1 MKISKRRKITSSK
14 ETADR
19 KTDRRISP
27 TNVRYRGY
35 MIRLDRGGDGYN
47 VYDKHGELEDA
58 GYTSLESAKKL
69 VDELVSEA
77 GDKIESSVDIDEETE
92 DPGIAEAFIR
102 TNVNDC
108 SNVTASLNYVTP
120 EMKQLKRAVSKISV
134 DNDDQFH
141 ELVDSLLI
149 NEPINLVPETRA
161 LKRAIDSLVVDS
173 EEERRTLVYE
183 VAKDLGVINSSS
195 NVDVYSASYNESGI
209 YEETEDPKWIC
220 LDIKH
225 VRDSDGM
232 LTDYALYTTKDED
245 KYICMF
251 GDADVYAPDEMY
263 ADAEFD
269 TEDEALEWFENY
281 VGPGDEEDEEDEH
294 YDILESTE
302 AIKEGIDGTL
312 NKLGGPETFRSELM
326 ATIEAYPGIEDDI
339 EELADMMYGSY
350 KGVISIEELESA
362 IEYMIDDALESTEA
376 VNSSYSPELL
386 DDLVNFYS
394 SFDTMSYEEIWDE
407 IVAEYNNEAL
417 ANDVLESLDHE
428 EDVDLVDEEGAY
440 DVYSS
445 SDIKASMGRYDEY
458 YGQTAAATY
467 GDLIADRLKGK
478 SVSKRRDTANEPG
491 GLIYEANKLGIDM
504 WDLLEALE
512 GMCNEGRAREID
524 DSTYKIL
531 GASDLAD
538 EDDLEHPDQEYDSAA
553 TSINSTK
560 LPAIYRMIKLQPG
573 TVGVDFG
580 GGRFDNAVE
589 YLRDQDVTLC
599 VYDPYNRSAEHN
611 REVLRTLR
619 ANGGADFA
627 INSNVLNVIKEPEAR
642 KGVLENIKKIT
653 KSGAPIYITVYEGRG
668 DAKEGVTKSGYQLNR
683 KTADYLEEIQEVF
696 PDAKRK
702 GKLIV
707 ATNKGSANSS
717 VDIKASSEIIW
728 DDLDWNQQIQVMKRY
743 IRNYKGTRIFED
755 FADYINKPVEDII
768 DSFTDAESHED
779 IKIPERMQLDSEYR
793 NDDIYS
799 SDSVNVSTDEY
810 TERWAQRNIKDDIE
824 AAISNLSFYCPR
836 CHNKTLYSVENEIRS
851 PMDVDY
857 REIFVC
863 DECASEFE
871 AYPQYDGSIKF
882 KEYHGAHDVD
892 DEYIDSSTDI
902 TAAYKLWMGKY
913 KSAKDNKMH
922 KVYFEF
928 DTSDFEEA
936 EQEFEDIIPEP
947 YSYARLLGTAP
958 HEALLQKD
966 GFEKIQSSSSVSSRY
981 WYFTRHGVQPGS
993 VPKYVNIL
1001 DIVDKPEGSYFLAD
1015 GVILTKDLRDYDIK
1029 ERKPEDSV
1037 TSSTLIKSKG
1047 NTNEYSD
1054 ILEEI
1059 REQCNTKLIHIMAQ
1073 YGFDESESKQ
1083 YSRVDASIED
1093 NQYGR
1098 IEIGCELDYDGLM
1111 KVCQELDPIVQA
1123 YDPDSYFEPVDSG
1136 IAEAWVNLEK
1146 ASIDSSSNIQAGAYD
1161 FPEPSLDPPEYPE
1174 PEEVDDYTQKI
1185 DLNLDAVIEIDQLG
1199 NWDYQD
1205 ENYPWARCKD
1215 TKDGSWYSDEYNVFI
1230 ADPVSIVERV
1240 DELLISKLPEKEGT
1254 YRIKGNVHLEYV
1266 VSNLSK
1272 YVHSYGPDDYE
1283 EDIDTDNA
1291 YVDFDFYNSNI
1302 SDFRLTKI

>member
-1 MKISKRRKITSSK
+1 MKISKRSKITSSK

-27 TNVRYRGY
+27 TNVRYKGY

-47 VYDKHGELEDA
+47 VYDKYGELEDA
-58 GYTSLESAKKL
+58 GYTSIEKAKEFVNELE
-69 VDELVSEA
+69 
-77 GDKIESSVDIDEETE
+77 
-92 DPGIAEAFIR
+92 
-102 TNVNDC
+102 
-108 SNVTASLNYVTP
+108 
-120 EMKQLKRAVSKISV
+120 
-134 DNDDQFH
+134 
-141 ELVDSLLI
+141 
-149 NEPINLVPETRA
+149 
-161 LKRAIDSLVVDS
+161 
-173 EEERRTLVYE
+173 
-183 VAKDLGVINSSS
+183 
-195 NVDVYSASYNESGI
+195 NES
-209 YEETEDPKWIC
+209 K
-220 LDIKH
+220 
-225 VRDSDGM
+225 
-232 LTDYALYTTKDED
+232 
-245 KYICMF
+245 
-251 GDADVYAPDEMY
+251 
-263 ADAEFD
+263 
-269 TEDEALEWFENY
+269 
-281 VGPGDEEDEEDEH
+281 
-294 YDILESTE
+294 
-302 AIKEGIDGTL
+302 
-312 NKLGGPETFRSELM
+312 
-326 ATIEAYPGIEDDI
+326 
-339 EELADMMYGSY
+339 GSY
-350 KGVISIEELESA
+350 VRSSIG
-362 IEYMIDDALESTEA
+362 
-376 VNSSYSPELL
+376 
-386 DDLVNFYS
+386 
-394 SFDTMSYEEIWDE
+394 
-407 IVAEYNNEAL
+407 
-417 ANDVLESLDHE
+417 DH
-428 EDVDLVDEEGAY
+428 
-440 DVYSS
+440 
-445 SDIKASMGRYDEY
+445 
-458 YGQTAAATY
+458 
-467 GDLIADRLKGK
+467 
-478 SVSKRRDTANEPG
+478 
-491 GLIYEANKLGIDM
+491 
-504 WDLLEALE
+504 
-512 GMCNEGRAREID
+512 
-524 DSTYKIL
+524 
-531 GASDLAD
+531 
-538 EDDLEHPDQEYDSAA
+538 EDDLDHPDQEYDSAA

-580 GGRFDNAVE
+580 GGKFDNAVE
-589 YLRDQDVTLC
+589 YLRDQNVTLC

-611 REVLRTLR
+611 RGVLRTLR

-707 ATNKGSANSS
+707 ATNSGSVNSSTGVTASSKLWMGKYKSVDGKMHKVYFEFDSLDFEEAEQEFEDIIEEPYTYCRLLGTAPSEKLLQEDGFEKIESSSSISSIHDESVNSS

-728 DDLDWNQQIQVMKRY
+728 DDLDWSQQIQVMKRY

-768 DSFTDAESHED
+768 DSFCDAEYRGD
-779 IKIPERMQLDSEYR
+779 IKIPERKQLDSEYR

-799 SDSVNVSTDEY
+799 SS
-810 TERWAQRNIKDDIE
+810 
-824 AAISNLSFYCPR
+824 
-836 CHNKTLYSVENEIRS
+836 SVETRS
-851 PMDVDY
+851 Y
-857 REIFVC
+857 GG
-863 DECASEFE
+863 
-871 AYPQYDGSIKF
+871 AY
-882 KEYHGAHDVD
+882 DVD

-958 HEALLQKD
+958 HESLLQKD
-966 GFEKIQSSSSVSSRY
+966 GFEKIQSSSSV
-981 WYFTRHGVQPGS
+981 
-993 VPKYVNIL
+993 
-1001 DIVDKPEGSYFLAD
+1001 DA
-1015 GVILTKDLRDYDIK
+1015 
-1029 ERKPEDSV
+1029 
-1037 TSSTLIKSKG
+1037 
-1047 NTNEYSD
+1047 NTDEYSD

-1059 REQCNTKLIHIMAQ
+1059 REQCSTKLIHIMAQ
-1073 YGFDESESKQ
+1073 YGFDEKEAKQ

-1098 IEIGCELDYDGLM
+1098 IEIGCELDYDSLM
-1111 KVCQELDPIVQA
+1111 RVCQELDLVVQE
-1123 YDPDSYFEPVDSG
+1123 YDPDSYFEPVDPG
-1136 IAEAWVNLEK
+1136 IAEAWINLEK

-1161 FPEPSLDPPEYPE
+1161 FPEPSIDPPEYPE
-1174 PEEVDDYTQKI
+1174 PEEVDDYIQKI

-1199 NWDYQD
+1199 DWEYQD

-1215 TKDGSWYSDEYNVFI
+1215 TKDGSWYSDEYDVFI

>member
-1 MKISKRRKITSSK
+1 MKISKRSKITSSK

-27 TNVRYRGY
+27 TNVRYKGY

-58 GYTSLESAKKL
+58 GYDSIEKAKEF
-69 VDELVSEA
+69 VDELANEA
-77 GDKIESSVDIDEETE
+77 KGSYVRSS
-92 DPGIAEAFIR
+92 
-102 TNVNDC
+102 
-108 SNVTASLNYVTP
+108 
-120 EMKQLKRAVSKISV
+120 
-134 DNDDQFH
+134 
-141 ELVDSLLI
+141 
-149 NEPINLVPETRA
+149 
-161 LKRAIDSLVVDS
+161 
-173 EEERRTLVYE
+173 
-183 VAKDLGVINSSS
+183 
-195 NVDVYSASYNESGI
+195 
-209 YEETEDPKWIC
+209 
-220 LDIKH
+220 
-225 VRDSDGM
+225 
-232 LTDYALYTTKDED
+232 
-245 KYICMF
+245 
-251 GDADVYAPDEMY
+251 
-263 ADAEFD
+263 
-269 TEDEALEWFENY
+269 
-281 VGPGDEEDEEDEH
+281 
-294 YDILESTE
+294 
-302 AIKEGIDGTL
+302 
-312 NKLGGPETFRSELM
+312 
-326 ATIEAYPGIEDDI
+326 IED
-339 EELADMMYGSY
+339 
-350 KGVISIEELESA
+350 
-362 IEYMIDDALESTEA
+362 
-376 VNSSYSPELL
+376 
-386 DDLVNFYS
+386 
-394 SFDTMSYEEIWDE
+394 
-407 IVAEYNNEAL
+407 
-417 ANDVLESLDHE
+417 H
-428 EDVDLVDEEGAY
+428 
-440 DVYSS
+440 
-445 SDIKASMGRYDEY
+445 
-458 YGQTAAATY
+458 
-467 GDLIADRLKGK
+467 
-478 SVSKRRDTANEPG
+478 
-491 GLIYEANKLGIDM
+491 
-504 WDLLEALE
+504 
-512 GMCNEGRAREID
+512 
-524 DSTYKIL
+524 
-531 GASDLAD
+531 
-538 EDDLEHPDQEYDSAA
+538 EDDLDHPDQEYDSAA

-560 LPAIYRMIKLQPG
+560 LPAIYRMIKLEPG

-580 GGRFDNAVE
+580 GGKFDNAVE

-611 REVLRTLR
+611 RGVLRTLR

-668 DAKEGVTKSGYQLNR
+668 DAKERVTKSGYQLNR

-707 ATNKGSANSS
+707 ATNKGSVNSS
-717 VDIKASSEIIW
+717 SSIKSSSEIIW

-768 DSFTDAESHED
+768 DSFSDAEYRGD

-799 SDSVNVSTDEY
+799 SS
-810 TERWAQRNIKDDIE
+810 
-824 AAISNLSFYCPR
+824 
-836 CHNKTLYSVENEIRS
+836 SVETRS
-851 PMDVDY
+851 Y
-857 REIFVC
+857 GG
-863 DECASEFE
+863 
-871 AYPQYDGSIKF
+871 AY
-882 KEYHGAHDVD
+882 DVD

-958 HEALLQKD
+958 HESLLQKD
-966 GFEKIQSSSSVSSRY
+966 GFEKIQSSSSV
-981 WYFTRHGVQPGS
+981 
-993 VPKYVNIL
+993 
-1001 DIVDKPEGSYFLAD
+1001 DA
-1015 GVILTKDLRDYDIK
+1015 
-1029 ERKPEDSV
+1029 
-1037 TSSTLIKSKG
+1037 
-1047 NTNEYSD
+1047 NTDEYSD

-1059 REQCNTKLIHIMAQ
+1059 REQCSTKLIHIMSQ
-1073 YGFDESESKQ
+1073 YGFDETEAKE
-1083 YSRVDASIED
+1083 YSRVDASID
-1093 NQYGR
+1093 DDKYGR

-1111 KVCQELDPIVQA
+1111 RVCEELDSVVQA
-1123 YDPDSYFEPVDSG
+1123 YDPDSYFEPVDPG
-1136 IAEAWVNLEK
+1136 IAEAWINLEK
-1146 ASIDSSSNIQAGAYD
+1146 ASIDSSSNIQAGAHD

-1174 PEEVDDYTQKI
+1174 PEEVDDYIQKI

-1199 NWDYQD
+1199 DWEYQD

-1215 TKDGSWYSDEYNVFI
+1215 TKDGSWYSDEYDVFI

-1272 YVHSYGPDDYE
+1272 YVHSYGPNDYD

>member
-1 MKISKRRKITSSK
+1 MKISKRSKITSSK

-27 TNVRYRGY
+27 TNVRYKGY

-58 GYTSLESAKKL
+58 GYDSIEKAKEF
-69 VDELVSEA
+69 VDELANEA
-77 GDKIESSVDIDEETE
+77 KGSYVRSS
-92 DPGIAEAFIR
+92 
-102 TNVNDC
+102 
-108 SNVTASLNYVTP
+108 
-120 EMKQLKRAVSKISV
+120 
-134 DNDDQFH
+134 
-141 ELVDSLLI
+141 
-149 NEPINLVPETRA
+149 
-161 LKRAIDSLVVDS
+161 
-173 EEERRTLVYE
+173 
-183 VAKDLGVINSSS
+183 
-195 NVDVYSASYNESGI
+195 
-209 YEETEDPKWIC
+209 
-220 LDIKH
+220 
-225 VRDSDGM
+225 
-232 LTDYALYTTKDED
+232 
-245 KYICMF
+245 
-251 GDADVYAPDEMY
+251 
-263 ADAEFD
+263 
-269 TEDEALEWFENY
+269 
-281 VGPGDEEDEEDEH
+281 
-294 YDILESTE
+294 
-302 AIKEGIDGTL
+302 
-312 NKLGGPETFRSELM
+312 
-326 ATIEAYPGIEDDI
+326 IED
-339 EELADMMYGSY
+339 
-350 KGVISIEELESA
+350 
-362 IEYMIDDALESTEA
+362 
-376 VNSSYSPELL
+376 
-386 DDLVNFYS
+386 
-394 SFDTMSYEEIWDE
+394 
-407 IVAEYNNEAL
+407 
-417 ANDVLESLDHE
+417 H
-428 EDVDLVDEEGAY
+428 
-440 DVYSS
+440 
-445 SDIKASMGRYDEY
+445 
-458 YGQTAAATY
+458 
-467 GDLIADRLKGK
+467 
-478 SVSKRRDTANEPG
+478 
-491 GLIYEANKLGIDM
+491 
-504 WDLLEALE
+504 
-512 GMCNEGRAREID
+512 
-524 DSTYKIL
+524 
-531 GASDLAD
+531 
-538 EDDLEHPDQEYDSAA
+538 EDDLDHPDQEYDSAA

-560 LPAIYRMIKLQPG
+560 LPAIYRMIKLEPG

-580 GGRFDNAVE
+580 GGKFDNAVE

-611 REVLRTLR
+611 RGVLRTLR

-668 DAKEGVTKSGYQLNR
+668 DAKERVTKSGYQLNR

-707 ATNKGSANSS
+707 ATNKGSVNSS
-717 VDIKASSEIIW
+717 SSIKSSSEIIW

-768 DSFTDAESHED
+768 DSFSDAEYRGD

-799 SDSVNVSTDEY
+799 SS
-810 TERWAQRNIKDDIE
+810 
-824 AAISNLSFYCPR
+824 
-836 CHNKTLYSVENEIRS
+836 SVETRS
-851 PMDVDY
+851 Y
-857 REIFVC
+857 GG
-863 DECASEFE
+863 
-871 AYPQYDGSIKF
+871 AY
-882 KEYHGAHDVD
+882 DVD

-958 HEALLQKD
+958 HESLLQKD
-966 GFEKIQSSSSVSSRY
+966 GFEKIQSSSSV
-981 WYFTRHGVQPGS
+981 
-993 VPKYVNIL
+993 
-1001 DIVDKPEGSYFLAD
+1001 DA
-1015 GVILTKDLRDYDIK
+1015 
-1029 ERKPEDSV
+1029 
-1037 TSSTLIKSKG
+1037 
-1047 NTNEYSD
+1047 NTDEYSD

-1059 REQCNTKLIHIMAQ
+1059 REQCSTKLIHIMSQ
-1073 YGFDESESKQ
+1073 YGFDETEAKE
-1083 YSRVDASIED
+1083 YSRVDASID
-1093 NQYGR
+1093 DDKYGR

-1111 KVCQELDPIVQA
+1111 RVCEELDSVVQA
-1123 YDPDSYFEPVDSG
+1123 YDPDSYFEPVDPG
-1136 IAEAWVNLEK
+1136 IAEAWINLEK

-1161 FPEPSLDPPEYPE
+1161 FPEPSIDPPEYPE
-1174 PEEVDDYTQKI
+1174 PEEVDDYIQKI

-1199 NWDYQD
+1199 DWEYQD

-1215 TKDGSWYSDEYNVFI
+1215 TKDGSWYSDEYDVFI

-1272 YVHSYGPDDYE
+1272 YVHSYGPNDYD

>member
-1 MKISKRRKITSSK
+1 MKISKRSKITSSK

-19 KTDRRISP
+19 KTDRRIFP
-27 TNVRYRGY
+27 TNVRYKGY

-69 VDELVSEA
+69 VDELVAENKKTGVEA
-77 GDKIESSVDIDEETE
+77 SSYSSNDNWVVVNVEYKLKNPVRLVPVKVDDINNKEFTGWAWGERLYTYNKSQIVYESSSEQDAVNFVNSHEGVTVEELRSE
-92 DPGIAEAFIR
+92 NIQ
-102 TNVNDC
+102 
-108 SNVTASLNYVTP
+108 ASYHVG
-120 EMKQLKRAVSKISV
+120 
-134 DNDDQFH
+134 H
-141 ELVDSLLI
+141 
-149 NEPINLVPETRA
+149 
-161 LKRAIDSLVVDS
+161 
-173 EEERRTLVYE
+173 
-183 VAKDLGVINSSS
+183 SS
-195 NVDVYSASYNESGI
+195 NWTELES
-209 YEETEDPKWIC
+209 KSV
-220 LDIKH
+220 L
-225 VRDSDGM
+225 DSDGFY
-232 LTDYALYTTKDED
+232 TDYTLYTNGSTF
-245 KYICMF
+245 ICMF
-251 GDADVYAPDEMY
+251 GDNDIYEPDEAY
-263 ADAEFD
+263 ADYE
-269 TEDEALEWFENY
+269 TEN
-281 VGPGDEEDEEDEH
+281 EE
-294 YDILESTE
+294 
-302 AIKEGIDGTL
+302 
-312 NKLGGPETFRSELM
+312 
-326 ATIEAYPGIEDDI
+326 EAYDW
-339 EELADMMYGSY
+339 
-350 KGVISIEELESA
+350 
-362 IEYMIDDALESTEA
+362 
-376 VNSSYSPELL
+376 
-386 DDLVNFYS
+386 
-394 SFDTMSYEEIWDE
+394 FDNYE
-407 IVAEYNNEAL
+407 
-417 ANDVLESLDHE
+417 
-428 EDVDLVDEEGAY
+428 GF
-440 DVYSS
+440 
-445 SDIKASMGRYDEY
+445 
-458 YGQTAAATY
+458 
-467 GDLIADRLKGK
+467 
-478 SVSKRRDTANEPG
+478 
-491 GLIYEANKLGIDM
+491 
-504 WDLLEALE
+504 
-512 GMCNEGRAREID
+512 
-524 DSTYKIL
+524 
-531 GASDLAD
+531 AD
-538 EDDLEHPDQEYDSAA
+538 EDDAEPEFDIYASESDSDEDDLDHPYQEFDSAK
-553 TSINSTK
+553 TSINSKK
-560 LPAIYRMIKLQPG
+560 LPAVYRMIHLQPG

-580 GGRFDNAVE
+580 GGRWDSAVE

-696 PDAKRK
+696 PDATRK

-707 ATNKGSANSS
+707 ATNSTSVNSS
-717 VDIKASSEIIW
+717 VDTDTTERWAQRDLKDDIKAATSNLSFYCPRCHNKTLYSLENEIRSPMDVDYREIFVCDECASEFEAYPQYDGSIKFKEYYGEDVDASSRTVNSSTNIKASSEIIW
-728 DDLDWNQQIQVMKRY
+728 DDLDWDQQIQVMKRY

-768 DSFTDAESHED
+768 DSFTDAESYGD
-779 IKIPERMQLDSEYR
+779 IKIPERKQLDSEYR

-799 SDSVNVSTDEY
+799 ST
-810 TERWAQRNIKDDIE
+810 
-824 AAISNLSFYCPR
+824 
-836 CHNKTLYSVENEIRS
+836 
-851 PMDVDY
+851 
-857 REIFVC
+857 
-863 DECASEFE
+863 
-871 AYPQYDGSIKF
+871 
-882 KEYHGAHDVD
+882 
-892 DEYIDSSTDI
+892 
-902 TAAYKLWMGKY
+902 
-913 KSAKDNKMH
+913 
-922 KVYFEF
+922 
-928 DTSDFEEA
+928 TS
-936 EQEFEDIIPEP
+936 
-947 YSYARLLGTAP
+947 
-958 HEALLQKD
+958 
-966 GFEKIQSSSSVSSRY
+966 SSRY

-1037 TSSTLIKSKG
+1037 TSSKRIKSKG
-1047 NTNEYSD
+1047 NNQYTDADIIRSSKSIGKYFGLIYYTPDSGENGMEGDKFDLSDCGEFNSIEEANEFWNEYLLRDKGQAFVAEITKEEYEDWLAESELQKDWESSYKQSHDTVNGSTNEYSD

-1073 YGFDESESKQ
+1073 YGFDESEAKQ

-1111 KVCQELDPIVQA
+1111 RVCQELDPIVQA
-1123 YDPDSYFEPVDSG
+1123 YDTDSYFEPVDSG
-1136 IAEAWVNLEK
+1136 IAEAWINLEK

-1199 NWDYQD
+1199 DWEYQD

-1215 TKDGSWYSDEYNVFI
+1215 TKDGSWYSDEYDVFI

-1302 SDFRLTKI
+1302 SNFRLKKM

>member
-1 MKISKRRKITSSK
+1 MKISKRSKITSSK

-27 TNVRYRGY
+27 TNVRYKGY

-47 VYDKHGELEDA
+47 VYDKNGELEDA
-58 GYTSLESAKKL
+58 GYASIEKAKEF
-69 VDELVSEA
+69 VDELE
-77 GDKIESSVDIDEETE
+77 
-92 DPGIAEAFIR
+92 
-102 TNVNDC
+102 
-108 SNVTASLNYVTP
+108 
-120 EMKQLKRAVSKISV
+120 
-134 DNDDQFH
+134 
-141 ELVDSLLI
+141 
-149 NEPINLVPETRA
+149 
-161 LKRAIDSLVVDS
+161 
-173 EEERRTLVYE
+173 
-183 VAKDLGVINSSS
+183 
-195 NVDVYSASYNESGI
+195 NESKGS
-209 YEETEDPKWIC
+209 Y
-220 LDIKH
+220 
-225 VRDSDGM
+225 VRS
-232 LTDYALYTTKDED
+232 
-245 KYICMF
+245 
-251 GDADVYAPDEMY
+251 
-263 ADAEFD
+263 
-269 TEDEALEWFENY
+269 
-281 VGPGDEEDEEDEH
+281 
-294 YDILESTE
+294 S
-302 AIKEGIDGTL
+302 
-312 NKLGGPETFRSELM
+312 
-326 ATIEAYPGIEDDI
+326 IED
-339 EELADMMYGSY
+339 
-350 KGVISIEELESA
+350 
-362 IEYMIDDALESTEA
+362 
-376 VNSSYSPELL
+376 
-386 DDLVNFYS
+386 
-394 SFDTMSYEEIWDE
+394 
-407 IVAEYNNEAL
+407 
-417 ANDVLESLDHE
+417 H
-428 EDVDLVDEEGAY
+428 
-440 DVYSS
+440 
-445 SDIKASMGRYDEY
+445 
-458 YGQTAAATY
+458 
-467 GDLIADRLKGK
+467 
-478 SVSKRRDTANEPG
+478 
-491 GLIYEANKLGIDM
+491 
-504 WDLLEALE
+504 
-512 GMCNEGRAREID
+512 
-524 DSTYKIL
+524 
-531 GASDLAD
+531 
-538 EDDLEHPDQEYDSAA
+538 EDDLDHPDQEYDSAA

-560 LPAIYRMIKLQPG
+560 LPAIYRMIKLEPG

-580 GGRFDNAVE
+580 GGKFDNAVE
-589 YLRDQDVTLC
+589 YLRDQNVTLC

-696 PDAKRK
+696 PDAKRR

-755 FADYINKPVEDII
+755 FADHINKPVEDII
-768 DSFTDAESHED
+768 DSFADAEANGD
-779 IKIPERMQLDSEYR
+779 IKIPERKQLDSEYR

-799 SDSVNVSTDEY
+799 SS
-810 TERWAQRNIKDDIE
+810 
-824 AAISNLSFYCPR
+824 
-836 CHNKTLYSVENEIRS
+836 SVETRS
-851 PMDVDY
+851 Y
-857 REIFVC
+857 GG
-863 DECASEFE
+863 
-871 AYPQYDGSIKF
+871 AY
-882 KEYHGAHDVD
+882 DVD

-958 HEALLQKD
+958 HESLLQKD
-966 GFEKIQSSSSVSSRY
+966 GFEKIQSSSSV
-981 WYFTRHGVQPGS
+981 
-993 VPKYVNIL
+993 
-1001 DIVDKPEGSYFLAD
+1001 DA
-1015 GVILTKDLRDYDIK
+1015 
-1029 ERKPEDSV
+1029 
-1037 TSSTLIKSKG
+1037 
-1047 NTNEYSD
+1047 NTDEYSD

-1073 YGFDESESKQ
+1073 YGFDETEAKE

-1111 KVCQELDPIVQA
+1111 RVCQELDPIVQE

-1136 IAEAWVNLEK
+1136 IAEAWINLEK

-1199 NWDYQD
+1199 NWEYQD

-1272 YVHSYGPDDYE
+1272 YVHSYGPDDYD
-1283 EDIDTDNA
+1283 EDIDRDNA

>member
-1 MKISKRRKITSSK
+1 MKISKRSKITSSK

-19 KTDRRISP
+19 KTDRRIFP
-27 TNVRYRGY
+27 TNVRYKGY

-58 GYTSLESAKKL
+58 GYASIEKAKEF
-69 VDELVSEA
+69 VDELENEA
-77 GDKIESSVDIDEETE
+77 KGSYVRSSIDE
-92 DPGIAEAFIR
+92 D
-102 TNVNDC
+102 
-108 SNVTASLNYVTP
+108 SNWRELAS
-120 EMKQLKRAVSKISV
+120 KSV
-134 DNDDQFH
+134 
-141 ELVDSLLI
+141 E
-149 NEPINLVPETRA
+149 
-161 LKRAIDSLVVDS
+161 
-173 EEERRTLVYE
+173 
-183 VAKDLGVINSSS
+183 
-195 NVDVYSASYNESGI
+195 
-209 YEETEDPKWIC
+209 
-220 LDIKH
+220 
-225 VRDSDGM
+225 DSDGFN
-232 LTDYALYTTKDED
+232 TDYTLYTNGQT
-245 KYICMF
+245 YICMF
-251 GDADVYAPDEMY
+251 GDKDLYEPDASY
-263 ADAEFD
+263 ADYE
-269 TEDEALEWFENY
+269 TESEQDAWDWFNSY
-281 VGPGDEEDEEDEH
+281 TGFADEEDGEAEY

-302 AIKEGIDGTL
+302 VINESFSTKNVAKSKFKSINEDIDGTL

-407 IVAEYNNEAL
+407 IVVRYNNEAL

-428 EDVDLVDEEGAY
+428 EDLDLADEEGAY

-538 EDDLEHPDQEYDSAA
+538 EEDLPQADQEYDSAK
-553 TSINSTK
+553 TSINSNK
-560 LPAIYRMIKLQPG
+560 LPAIYHMITLPEG
-573 TVGVDFG
+573 SVGIDYG
-580 GGRFDNAVE
+580 GGKFDNAVE
-589 YLRDQDVTLC
+589 ALAEQGVTLH
-599 VYDPYNRSAEHN
+599 VYDPYNRSQQHN
-611 REVLRTLR
+611 RAAIKALR

-642 KGVLENIKKIT
+642 LNVLENIKKIT
-653 KSGAPIYITVYEGRG
+653 KPGAPIYITVYEGSG
-668 DAKEGVTKSGYQLNR
+668 KGNEGVTKSGYQLNR
-683 KTADYLEEIQEVF
+683 KTADYLDEIKEVF

-702 GKLIV
+702 GKLII
-707 ATNKGSANSS
+707 ATNSGSVNSS
-717 VDIKASSEIIW
+717 TDI
-728 DDLDWNQQIQVMKRY
+728 D
-743 IRNYKGTRIFED
+743 T
-755 FADYINKPVEDII
+755 
-768 DSFTDAESHED
+768 
-779 IKIPERMQLDSEYR
+779 
-793 NDDIYS
+793 
-799 SDSVNVSTDEY
+799 
-810 TERWAQRNIKDDIE
+810 TERWAQRDLKDDIE
-824 AAISNLSFYCPR
+824 AAISNLSFYCPV
-836 CHNKTLYSVENEIRS
+836 CHNKTLYSLENEIRS

-882 KEYHGAHDVD
+882 KEYYGEDVD
-892 DEYIDSSTDI
+892 ASSRTVNSSTNIKASSEIIWDDLDWDEQI
-902 TAAYKLWMGKY
+902 QVMKRYIKNYNGTRIFEDFADYI
-913 KSAKDNKMH
+913 NKP
-922 KVYFEF
+922 V
-928 DTSDFEEA
+928 
-936 EQEFEDIIPEP
+936 EDIIDSFSDAESYGDIKIPERKQLDSEYRNDDI
-947 YSYARLLGTAP
+947 YSSIT
-958 HEALLQKD
+958 
-966 GFEKIQSSSSVSSRY
+966 SSSRY

-1037 TSSTLIKSKG
+1037 TSSKRIKSKG
-1047 NTNEYSD
+1047 NNQYTDADIVRSSKSIGKYFGLIYYTPDSGENGMEGDKFDLSDCGEFNSIEEANEFWHEYLLRDKGQAFVAEITKEEYEDWLAESELQKDWESSYKQSHGTVNGSTNEYSD

-1073 YGFDESESKQ
+1073 YGFDESEAKQ

-1111 KVCQELDPIVQA
+1111 RVCQELDPIVQA

-1136 IAEAWVNLEK
+1136 IAEAWVTLEK

-1199 NWDYQD
+1199 DWEYQD

-1215 TKDGSWYSDEYNVFI
+1215 TKDGSWYSDEYDVFI

-1266 VSNLSK
+1266 VSNLLR
-1272 YVHSYGPDDYE
+1272 YVHSYGPDDYD

-1302 SDFRLTKI
+1302 SDFKLTKI

>member
-1 MKISKRRKITSSK
+1 MKISKRSKITSSK

-27 TNVRYRGY
+27 TNVRYKGY
-35 MIRLDRGGDGYN
+35 MICLDRGGDGYN
-47 VYDKHGELEDA
+47 VYDKNRELEDA
-58 GYTSLESAKKL
+58 GYPSREAAKKFI
-69 VDELVSEA
+69 DELVSEA

-92 DPGIAEAFIR
+92 DPGIAEAFIC

-120 EMKQLKRAVSKISV
+120 EMKQLKRAISKISV

-141 ELVDSLLI
+141 ELVNSLLS

-173 EEERRTLVYE
+173 EEEKRTLVYE

-195 NVDVYSASYNESGI
+195 NVDVCCADAIHADSDDALYDDIDEELLDILDELSDMGYDIHDEDDIKMGLGAGLGYDKQDQKLIMKDLRKRKIIASYTADNESGI

-281 VGPGDEEDEEDEH
+281 VGPGDEEDE
-294 YDILESTE
+294 
-302 AIKEGIDGTL
+302 
-312 NKLGGPETFRSELM
+312 
-326 ATIEAYPGIEDDI
+326 DDI
-339 EELADMMYGSY
+339 
-350 KGVISIEELESA
+350 
-362 IEYMIDDALESTEA
+362 
-376 VNSSYSPELL
+376 
-386 DDLVNFYS
+386 YS
-394 SFDTMSYEEIWDE
+394 SEETD
-407 IVAEYNNEAL
+407 
-417 ANDVLESLDHE
+417 
-428 EDVDLVDEEGAY
+428 
-440 DVYSS
+440 
-445 SDIKASMGRYDEY
+445 
-458 YGQTAAATY
+458 
-467 GDLIADRLKGK
+467 
-478 SVSKRRDTANEPG
+478 
-491 GLIYEANKLGIDM
+491 
-504 WDLLEALE
+504 
-512 GMCNEGRAREID
+512 
-524 DSTYKIL
+524 
-531 GASDLAD
+531 AD

-580 GGRFDNAVE
+580 GGKFDNAVE

-653 KSGAPIYITVYEGRG
+653 KPGAPIYITVYEGRG
-668 DAKEGVTKSGYQLNR
+668 DAKEGITKSGYQLNR

-696 PDAKRK
+696 PDAKRR

-717 VDIKASSEIIW
+717 TNIKSSSEIIWEDLDWDQQIQLMKKYVRQYKGSRIFEDFAEYVNIPVEDIIDDFCDAEYREYIVIPERMQLDSEYRNDDIYSSSSVDANTDEYSRVDASSRTVNSSTNIKSSSEIIW

-768 DSFTDAESHED
+768 DSFCDAESYGD
-779 IKIPERMQLDSEYR
+779 IKIPERKQLDSEYR

-799 SDSVNVSTDEY
+799 SNSVNASTDE
-810 TERWAQRNIKDDIE
+810 
-824 AAISNLSFYCPR
+824 C
-836 CHNKTLYSVENEIRS
+836 
-851 PMDVDY
+851 
-857 REIFVC
+857 
-863 DECASEFE
+863 
-871 AYPQYDGSIKF
+871 
-882 KEYHGAHDVD
+882 
-892 DEYIDSSTDI
+892 
-902 TAAYKLWMGKY
+902 
-913 KSAKDNKMH
+913 
-922 KVYFEF
+922 
-928 DTSDFEEA
+928 
-936 EQEFEDIIPEP
+936 
-947 YSYARLLGTAP
+947 
-958 HEALLQKD
+958 
-966 GFEKIQSSSSVSSRY
+966 
-981 WYFTRHGVQPGS
+981 
-993 VPKYVNIL
+993 
-1001 DIVDKPEGSYFLAD
+1001 
-1015 GVILTKDLRDYDIK
+1015 
-1029 ERKPEDSV
+1029 
-1037 TSSTLIKSKG
+1037 
-1047 NTNEYSD
+1047 SD

-1059 REQCNTKLIHIMAQ
+1059 REQCSTKLIHIMAQ
-1073 YGFDESESKQ
+1073 YGFDEKEAKQ

-1111 KVCQELDPIVQA
+1111 RVCQELDPIVQA
-1123 YDPDSYFEPVDSG
+1123 YDPDSYFEPVDPG
-1136 IAEAWVNLEK
+1136 IAEACVNLEK

-1174 PEEVDDYTQKI
+1174 PEEGEEKVEVECDINQ
-1185 DLNLDAVIEIDQLG
+1185 LEITV
-1199 NWDYQD
+1199 
-1205 ENYPWARCKD
+1205 EE
-1215 TKDGSWYSDEYNVFI
+1215 DGSWEYQRDDFLDEMLTAENEITSEEYDVYIRDRNGLIEDF
-1230 ADPVSIVERV
+1230 DSIVEPNIPGVPGTYLISCHVKMVYDVTGVEIVREYQGKDEDGDPIV
-1240 DELLISKLPEKEGT
+1240 DEDYYTGSADVEFNRNE
-1254 YRIKGNVHLEYV
+1254 
-1266 VSNLSK
+1266 
-1272 YVHSYGPDDYE
+1272 SYITNFYSE
-1283 EDIDTDNA
+1283 EI
-1291 YVDFDFYNSNI
+1291 
-1302 SDFRLTKI
+1302 

>member
-1 MKISKRRKITSSK
+1 MKISKRSKITSSK

-19 KTDRRISP
+19 KTDRRIFP
-27 TNVRYRGY
+27 TNVRYKGY

-47 VYDKHGELEDA
+47 VYDTHGELEDA

-69 VDELVSEA
+69 VDELVAENKKTGVEA
-77 GDKIESSVDIDEETE
+77 SSYASNDNWVVVNIEYKLKNPVRLVPVKVDDINNKEFTGWAWGERLYTYNKSQIVYESSSEQDAVDFVNSYEGVTVEELKSE
-92 DPGIAEAFIR
+92 NIQ
-102 TNVNDC
+102 
-108 SNVTASLNYVTP
+108 ASYHVG
-120 EMKQLKRAVSKISV
+120 
-134 DNDDQFH
+134 H
-141 ELVDSLLI
+141 
-149 NEPINLVPETRA
+149 
-161 LKRAIDSLVVDS
+161 
-173 EEERRTLVYE
+173 
-183 VAKDLGVINSSS
+183 SS
-195 NVDVYSASYNESGI
+195 NWTELES
-209 YEETEDPKWIC
+209 KSV
-220 LDIKH
+220 L
-225 VRDSDGM
+225 DSDGFY
-232 LTDYALYTTKDED
+232 TDYTLYTNGSTF
-245 KYICMF
+245 ICMF
-251 GDADVYAPDEMY
+251 GDKDIYEPDQAY
-263 ADAEFD
+263 ADYETENEEDAYDWFDNYEGFADEDDAEPEFD
-269 TEDEALEWFENY
+269 IYASESDSDE
-281 VGPGDEEDEEDEH
+281 
-294 YDILESTE
+294 
-302 AIKEGIDGTL
+302 
-312 NKLGGPETFRSELM
+312 
-326 ATIEAYPGIEDDI
+326 
-339 EELADMMYGSY
+339 
-350 KGVISIEELESA
+350 
-362 IEYMIDDALESTEA
+362 
-376 VNSSYSPELL
+376 
-386 DDLVNFYS
+386 DDLVFIDNRKS
-394 SFDTMSYEEIWDE
+394 S
-407 IVAEYNNEAL
+407 IVNN
-417 ANDVLESLDHE
+417 DPSLDPGF
-428 EDVDLVDEEGAY
+428 DEY

-445 SDIKASMGRYDEY
+445 EDFEDH
-458 YGQTAAATY
+458 
-467 GDLIADRLKGK
+467 
-478 SVSKRRDTANEPG
+478 
-491 GLIYEANKLGIDM
+491 
-504 WDLLEALE
+504 
-512 GMCNEGRAREID
+512 
-524 DSTYKIL
+524 
-531 GASDLAD
+531 
-538 EDDLEHPDQEYDSAA
+538 EDDLDHPDQEYDSAA

-580 GGRFDNAVE
+580 GGKFDNAIE

-696 PDAKRK
+696 PDAKRR

-768 DSFTDAESHED
+768 DSFCDAESRGD
-779 IKIPERMQLDSEYR
+779 IRIPERMQLDSEYR

-799 SDSVNVSTDEY
+799 TSVNSSVDIKASSTEGYVYTYCDECGKKNRVKVTFNNFNEPFND
-810 TERWAQRNIKDDIE
+810 TEYKCKYCGTNNLLTDPHSYDENGNVVE
-824 AAISNLSFYCPR
+824 AAISNLSFYCPV
-836 CHNKTLYSVENEIRS
+836 CHNKTLYSLENEIRS

-882 KEYHGAHDVD
+882 KEYYREDDVD
-892 DEYIDSSTDI
+892 DEYIDSSTNI
-902 TAAYKLWMGKY
+902 TAASKLWMGKY
-913 KSAKDNKMH
+913 KSAEDNKMH

-1047 NTNEYSD
+1047 NNQYTDADIVRSSKSIGKYFGLIYYTPDSGENGMEGDKFDLSDCGEFNSIEEAKEFWNEYLLRDKGKAFVSEITKEEYEDWLAESELQKDWESSYNQSHGTVNGSTNEYSD

-1073 YGFDESESKQ
+1073 YGFDESEAKQ
-1083 YSRVDASIED
+1083 YSRVDASID
-1093 NQYGR
+1093 DQYGR
-1098 IEIGCELDYDGLM
+1098 IEIGCELDYDGLIR
-1111 KVCQELDPIVQA
+1111 VCQELDPIVQA

-1174 PEEVDDYTQKI
+1174 PEEVDDHTQKI

-1199 NWDYQD
+1199 DWEYQD

-1215 TKDGSWYSDEYNVFI
+1215 TKDGSWYSDEYDVFI

-1272 YVHSYGPDDYE
+1272 YVHSYGPDDYD

>member
-1 MKISKRRKITSSK
+1 MKILKRSILS
-14 ETADR
+14 ADEVE
-19 KTDRRISP
+19 
-27 TNVRYRGY
+27 NE
-35 MIRLDRGGDGYN
+35 
-47 VYDKHGELEDA
+47 GELSFPEQEFD
-58 GYTSLESAKKL
+58 SAK
-69 VDELVSEA
+69 
-77 GDKIESSVDIDEETE
+77 
-92 DPGIAEAFIR
+92 
-102 TNVNDC
+102 
-108 SNVTASLNYVTP
+108 
-120 EMKQLKRAVSKISV
+120 
-134 DNDDQFH
+134 
-141 ELVDSLLI
+141 
-149 NEPINLVPETRA
+149 
-161 LKRAIDSLVVDS
+161 
-173 EEERRTLVYE
+173 
-183 VAKDLGVINSSS
+183 
-195 NVDVYSASYNESGI
+195 
-209 YEETEDPKWIC
+209 
-220 LDIKH
+220 
-225 VRDSDGM
+225 
-232 LTDYALYTTKDED
+232 
-245 KYICMF
+245 
-251 GDADVYAPDEMY
+251 
-263 ADAEFD
+263 
-269 TEDEALEWFENY
+269 
-281 VGPGDEEDEEDEH
+281 
-294 YDILESTE
+294 
-302 AIKEGIDGTL
+302 
-312 NKLGGPETFRSELM
+312 
-326 ATIEAYPGIEDDI
+326 
-339 EELADMMYGSY
+339 
-350 KGVISIEELESA
+350 
-362 IEYMIDDALESTEA
+362 
-376 VNSSYSPELL
+376 
-386 DDLVNFYS
+386 
-394 SFDTMSYEEIWDE
+394 
-407 IVAEYNNEAL
+407 
-417 ANDVLESLDHE
+417 
-428 EDVDLVDEEGAY
+428 
-440 DVYSS
+440 
-445 SDIKASMGRYDEY
+445 
-458 YGQTAAATY
+458 
-467 GDLIADRLKGK
+467 
-478 SVSKRRDTANEPG
+478 
-491 GLIYEANKLGIDM
+491 
-504 WDLLEALE
+504 
-512 GMCNEGRAREID
+512 
-524 DSTYKIL
+524 
-531 GASDLAD
+531 
-538 EDDLEHPDQEYDSAA
+538 
-553 TSINSTK
+553 TSINSKK
-560 LPAIYRMIKLQPG
+560 LPAVYRMIQLQPG

-580 GGRFDNAVE
+580 GGRWDSAVE

-653 KSGAPIYITVYEGRG
+653 KSGSPIYITVYEGRG

-707 ATNKGSANSS
+707 ATNSKSVNSS
-717 VDIKASSEIIW
+717 VD
-728 DDLDWNQQIQVMKRY
+728 
-743 IRNYKGTRIFED
+743 
-755 FADYINKPVEDII
+755 
-768 DSFTDAESHED
+768 TD
-779 IKIPERMQLDSEYR
+779 
-793 NDDIYS
+793 
-799 SDSVNVSTDEY
+799 T
-810 TERWAQRNIKDDIE
+810 TERWAQRDLKDDIK
-824 AAISNLSFYCPR
+824 AATSNLSFYCPI
-836 CHNKTLYSVENEIRS
+836 CHNKTLYSLENEIRS

-882 KEYHGAHDVD
+882 KEYYGEDVDASSRTVNSSTNIKASSEIIWDDLDWNEQIQVMKRYIRNYKGTRIFEDFADYINKPVEDIIDSFSDAESRGDLRIPERMQLDSEYRNDDIYSSSSVDGAYYVEVNSTRRGTAPYEKKFSDFNSAFSFAKKRGNSKTIIYIWDIPKEERSSNSVPNAVYDFDSGWQIIRPVGANED

-902 TAAYKLWMGKY
+902 TASSKLWMGKY

-1037 TSSTLIKSKG
+1037 TSSKRIKSKG
-1047 NTNEYSD
+1047 NNQYTDADIVRSSKSIGKYFGLIYYTPDSGENGMEGDKFDLSDCGEFNSIEEANEFWHEYLLRDKGQAFVAEITKEEYEDWLAESELQKDWESSYKQSHGTVNGSTNEYSD

-1073 YGFDESESKQ
+1073 YGFDESEAKQ
-1083 YSRVDASIED
+1083 YSRVDASID
-1093 NQYGR
+1093 DQYGR

-1111 KVCQELDPIVQA
+1111 RVCQELDPIVQS

-1136 IAEAWVNLEK
+1136 IAEAWINLEK

-1199 NWDYQD
+1199 DWEYQD

-1215 TKDGSWYSDEYNVFI
+1215 TKDGSWYSDEYDVFI

-1266 VSNLSK
+1266 VRDLSK
-1272 YVHSYGPDDYE
+1272 YVHSYGPDDYD

-1302 SDFRLTKI
+1302 SDFKLTKI

>member
-1 MKISKRRKITSSK
+1 MKISKRSKIASSK

-27 TNVRYRGY
+27 TNVRYKGY
-35 MIRLDRGGDGYN
+35 MICLDRGGDGYN
-47 VYDKHGELEDA
+47 VYDKNRELEDA
-58 GYTSLESAKKL
+58 GYPSREAAKKFI
-69 VDELVSEA
+69 DELVSES

-92 DPGIAEAFIR
+92 DPGIAEAFIC

-195 NVDVYSASYNESGI
+195 NVDVCCADAIHADSDDALWDVIDDEEFEFRGVQDVAYDNDDDIMVIFNHSIREDMIETTAEELLTAFRKYGYPVHEWNTNGSNVFILSRGGILGSTTNASTHDDIDEELLDILDELSDMGYDIHDEADIKMGLGAGLGYDKQDQKLIMKDLRKRKIIASYNESGI

-281 VGPGDEEDEEDEH
+281 VGPGDEEDE
-294 YDILESTE
+294 
-302 AIKEGIDGTL
+302 
-312 NKLGGPETFRSELM
+312 
-326 ATIEAYPGIEDDI
+326 DDI
-339 EELADMMYGSY
+339 
-350 KGVISIEELESA
+350 
-362 IEYMIDDALESTEA
+362 
-376 VNSSYSPELL
+376 
-386 DDLVNFYS
+386 YS
-394 SFDTMSYEEIWDE
+394 SEETD
-407 IVAEYNNEAL
+407 
-417 ANDVLESLDHE
+417 
-428 EDVDLVDEEGAY
+428 
-440 DVYSS
+440 
-445 SDIKASMGRYDEY
+445 
-458 YGQTAAATY
+458 
-467 GDLIADRLKGK
+467 
-478 SVSKRRDTANEPG
+478 
-491 GLIYEANKLGIDM
+491 
-504 WDLLEALE
+504 
-512 GMCNEGRAREID
+512 
-524 DSTYKIL
+524 
-531 GASDLAD
+531 AD
-538 EDDLEHPDQEYDSAA
+538 EDDDLDHPDQEYDSAS

-580 GGRFDNAVE
+580 GGKFDNAVE

-653 KSGAPIYITVYEGRG
+653 KPGAPIYITVYEGRG

-696 PDAKRK
+696 PDAKRR

-717 VDIKASSEIIW
+717 TNIKSSSEIIW
-728 DDLDWNQQIQVMKRY
+728 EDLDWDQQIQLMKKYVRQ
-743 IRNYKGTRIFED
+743 YKGSRIFED
-755 FADYINKPVEDII
+755 FAEYVNIPVEDII
-768 DSFTDAESHED
+768 DDFCDAEYREY
-779 IKIPERMQLDSEYR
+779 IVIPERMQLDSEYR

-799 SDSVNVSTDEY
+799 ST
-810 TERWAQRNIKDDIE
+810 
-824 AAISNLSFYCPR
+824 
-836 CHNKTLYSVENEIRS
+836 
-851 PMDVDY
+851 
-857 REIFVC
+857 
-863 DECASEFE
+863 
-871 AYPQYDGSIKF
+871 
-882 KEYHGAHDVD
+882 
-892 DEYIDSSTDI
+892 
-902 TAAYKLWMGKY
+902 
-913 KSAKDNKMH
+913 
-922 KVYFEF
+922 
-928 DTSDFEEA
+928 TS
-936 EQEFEDIIPEP
+936 
-947 YSYARLLGTAP
+947 
-958 HEALLQKD
+958 
-966 GFEKIQSSSSVSSRY
+966 SSRY

-1037 TSSTLIKSKG
+1037 TSSTRI
-1047 NTNEYSD
+1047 EYSD

-1073 YGFDESESKQ
+1073 YGFDESEAKQ
-1083 YSRVDASIED
+1083 YSRVDASID
-1093 NQYGR
+1093 DQHGR

-1111 KVCQELDPIVQA
+1111 RVCQELDPIVQA
-1123 YDPDSYFEPVDSG
+1123 YDPDSYFEPVDPG
-1136 IAEAWVNLEK
+1136 IAEAYVNLEK
-1146 ASIDSSSNIQAGAYD
+1146 SSIDSSSNIQAGAYD

-1174 PEEVDDYTQKI
+1174 PEEGEETVEVECDINQ
-1185 DLNLDAVIEIDQLG
+1185 LEITV
-1199 NWDYQD
+1199 
-1205 ENYPWARCKD
+1205 EE
-1215 TKDGSWYSDEYNVFI
+1215 DGSWEYQRDDFLDEMLTAENEITSEEYDVYIRDRNGLIEDF
-1230 ADPVSIVERV
+1230 DSIVEPNIPGVPGTYLISCHVKMVYDVTGVEIVGEYQGKDEDGDPIV
-1240 DELLISKLPEKEGT
+1240 DEDYYTGSADVEFNRNE
-1254 YRIKGNVHLEYV
+1254 
-1266 VSNLSK
+1266 
-1272 YVHSYGPDDYE
+1272 SYITNFYSE
-1283 EDIDTDNA
+1283 EI
-1291 YVDFDFYNSNI
+1291 
-1302 SDFRLTKI
+1302 

>member
-1 MKISKRRKITSSK
+1 MKILKRSILS
-14 ETADR
+14 ADEVE
-19 KTDRRISP
+19 
-27 TNVRYRGY
+27 NE
-35 MIRLDRGGDGYN
+35 
-47 VYDKHGELEDA
+47 GELSFPEQEFD
-58 GYTSLESAKKL
+58 SAK
-69 VDELVSEA
+69 
-77 GDKIESSVDIDEETE
+77 
-92 DPGIAEAFIR
+92 
-102 TNVNDC
+102 
-108 SNVTASLNYVTP
+108 
-120 EMKQLKRAVSKISV
+120 
-134 DNDDQFH
+134 
-141 ELVDSLLI
+141 
-149 NEPINLVPETRA
+149 
-161 LKRAIDSLVVDS
+161 
-173 EEERRTLVYE
+173 
-183 VAKDLGVINSSS
+183 
-195 NVDVYSASYNESGI
+195 
-209 YEETEDPKWIC
+209 
-220 LDIKH
+220 
-225 VRDSDGM
+225 
-232 LTDYALYTTKDED
+232 
-245 KYICMF
+245 
-251 GDADVYAPDEMY
+251 
-263 ADAEFD
+263 
-269 TEDEALEWFENY
+269 
-281 VGPGDEEDEEDEH
+281 
-294 YDILESTE
+294 
-302 AIKEGIDGTL
+302 
-312 NKLGGPETFRSELM
+312 
-326 ATIEAYPGIEDDI
+326 
-339 EELADMMYGSY
+339 
-350 KGVISIEELESA
+350 
-362 IEYMIDDALESTEA
+362 
-376 VNSSYSPELL
+376 
-386 DDLVNFYS
+386 
-394 SFDTMSYEEIWDE
+394 
-407 IVAEYNNEAL
+407 
-417 ANDVLESLDHE
+417 
-428 EDVDLVDEEGAY
+428 
-440 DVYSS
+440 
-445 SDIKASMGRYDEY
+445 
-458 YGQTAAATY
+458 
-467 GDLIADRLKGK
+467 
-478 SVSKRRDTANEPG
+478 
-491 GLIYEANKLGIDM
+491 
-504 WDLLEALE
+504 
-512 GMCNEGRAREID
+512 
-524 DSTYKIL
+524 
-531 GASDLAD
+531 
-538 EDDLEHPDQEYDSAA
+538 
-553 TSINSTK
+553 TSINSKK
-560 LPAIYRMIKLQPG
+560 LPAVYRMIQLQPG

-580 GGRFDNAVE
+580 GGRWDSAVE

-696 PDAKRK
+696 PDAKRR

-768 DSFTDAESHED
+768 DSFCDAESYGD
-779 IKIPERMQLDSEYR
+779 IKIPERKQLDSEYR

-799 SDSVNVSTDEY
+799 SS
-810 TERWAQRNIKDDIE
+810 
-824 AAISNLSFYCPR
+824 
-836 CHNKTLYSVENEIRS
+836 SVETRS
-851 PMDVDY
+851 Y
-857 REIFVC
+857 GG
-863 DECASEFE
+863 
-871 AYPQYDGSIKF
+871 AY
-882 KEYHGAHDVD
+882 DVD

-1037 TSSTLIKSKG
+1037 TSKRIKSKG
-1047 NTNEYSD
+1047 NNQYTDADIVRSSKSIGKYFGLIYYTPDSGENGMEGDKFDLSDCGEFNSIEEANEFWHEYLLRDKGQAFVAEITKEEYEDWLAESELQKDWESSYKQSHGTVNGSTNEYSD

-1059 REQCNTKLIHIMAQ
+1059 REQCSTKLIHLMSQ
-1073 YGFDESESKQ
+1073 YGFDETEAKE
-1083 YSRVDASIED
+1083 YSRVDASID
-1093 NQYGR
+1093 DDKYGR

-1111 KVCQELDPIVQA
+1111 RVCQELDPIVQA

-1136 IAEAWVNLEK
+1136 IAEAWVTLEK

-1161 FPEPSLDPPEYPE
+1161 FSEPSLDPPEYPE

-1199 NWDYQD
+1199 DWEYQD

-1215 TKDGSWYSDEYNVFI
+1215 TKDGSWYSDEYDVFI

>member
-1 MKISKRRKITSSK
+1 MKISKRSKITSSK

-27 TNVRYRGY
+27 TNVRYKGY
-35 MIRLDRGGDGYN
+35 MICLDRGGDGYN
-47 VYDKHGELEDA
+47 VYDKNRELEDA
-58 GYTSLESAKKL
+58 GYPSREAAKKFI
-69 VDELVSEA
+69 DELVSEA

-92 DPGIAEAFIR
+92 DPGIDEAFIR

-149 NEPINLVPETRA
+149 NEPINLVPETQA

-195 NVDVYSASYNESGI
+195 NVDVYCADAIDTDSDDVDEELLDILDELSDMGYDIHDEDDIRMGLGAGLGYDKQDQKLIMKDLRKRKIIASYDESGI

-281 VGPGDEEDEEDEH
+281 VGPGDEEDED
-294 YDILESTE
+294 DIYSSE
-302 AIKEGIDGTL
+302 
-312 NKLGGPETFRSELM
+312 ETDAE
-326 ATIEAYPGIEDDI
+326 EDD
-339 EELADMMYGSY
+339 D
-350 KGVISIEELESA
+350 
-362 IEYMIDDALESTEA
+362 
-376 VNSSYSPELL
+376 
-386 DDLVNFYS
+386 
-394 SFDTMSYEEIWDE
+394 
-407 IVAEYNNEAL
+407 
-417 ANDVLESLDHE
+417 LDHP
-428 EDVDLVDEEGAY
+428 Y
-440 DVYSS
+440 
-445 SDIKASMGRYDEY
+445 
-458 YGQTAAATY
+458 
-467 GDLIADRLKGK
+467 
-478 SVSKRRDTANEPG
+478 
-491 GLIYEANKLGIDM
+491 
-504 WDLLEALE
+504 
-512 GMCNEGRAREID
+512 
-524 DSTYKIL
+524 
-531 GASDLAD
+531 
-538 EDDLEHPDQEYDSAA
+538 QEFDSAK
-553 TSINSTK
+553 TSINSKK
-560 LPAIYRMIKLQPG
+560 LPAVYRMIQLQPG

-580 GGRFDNAVE
+580 GGRWDSAVE

-653 KSGAPIYITVYEGRG
+653 KPGAPIYITVYEGRG

-696 PDAKRK
+696 PDAKRR

-717 VDIKASSEIIW
+717 TNIKASSEIIW

-755 FADYINKPVEDII
+755 FADHINKPVEDII
-768 DSFTDAESHED
+768 DSFADAEANGD
-779 IKIPERMQLDSEYR
+779 IKIPERKQIDSDYR

-799 SDSVNVSTDEY
+799 SDSVNVSTD
-810 TERWAQRNIKDDIE
+810 
-824 AAISNLSFYCPR
+824 
-836 CHNKTLYSVENEIRS
+836 
-851 PMDVDY
+851 
-857 REIFVC
+857 
-863 DECASEFE
+863 
-871 AYPQYDGSIKF
+871 
-882 KEYHGAHDVD
+882 
-892 DEYIDSSTDI
+892 
-902 TAAYKLWMGKY
+902 
-913 KSAKDNKMH
+913 
-922 KVYFEF
+922 
-928 DTSDFEEA
+928 
-936 EQEFEDIIPEP
+936 
-947 YSYARLLGTAP
+947 
-958 HEALLQKD
+958 
-966 GFEKIQSSSSVSSRY
+966 
-981 WYFTRHGVQPGS
+981 
-993 VPKYVNIL
+993 
-1001 DIVDKPEGSYFLAD
+1001 
-1015 GVILTKDLRDYDIK
+1015 
-1029 ERKPEDSV
+1029 
-1037 TSSTLIKSKG
+1037 
-1047 NTNEYSD
+1047 EYSD

-1059 REQCNTKLIHIMAQ
+1059 REQCNTKLIHIMDQ
-1073 YGFDESESKQ
+1073 YGFDESEAKQ
-1083 YSRVDASIED
+1083 YSRVDASID
-1093 NQYGR
+1093 DQYGR

-1123 YDPDSYFEPVDSG
+1123 YDPDSYFEPVDPG
-1136 IAEAWVNLEK
+1136 IAEAYVNLEK

-1174 PEEVDDYTQKI
+1174 PEEGEETVEVECDINQ
-1185 DLNLDAVIEIDQLG
+1185 LEITV
-1199 NWDYQD
+1199 
-1205 ENYPWARCKD
+1205 EE
-1215 TKDGSWYSDEYNVFI
+1215 DGSWEYQRDDFLDEMLTAENEITSEEYDVYIRDRSGLIEDF
-1230 ADPVSIVERV
+1230 DSIVEPNIPGVPGTYLISCHVKMVYDVTGVEIVREYQGKDEDGDPIV
-1240 DELLISKLPEKEGT
+1240 DEDYYTGSADVEFNRNE
-1254 YRIKGNVHLEYV
+1254 
-1266 VSNLSK
+1266 
-1272 YVHSYGPDDYE
+1272 SYITNFYSE
-1283 EDIDTDNA
+1283 EI
-1291 YVDFDFYNSNI
+1291 
-1302 SDFRLTKI
+1302 

>member
-1 MKISKRRKITSSK
+1 MKISKRSKITSSK

-27 TNVRYRGY
+27 TNVRYKGY

-47 VYDKHGELEDA
+47 VYDTHGELEDA
-58 GYTSLESAKKL
+58 GYASIEKAKEF
-69 VDELVSEA
+69 VDELENEAKGSYVRSSIDEYDIFSSEDLEKDANSDDALWEVIDDDEFEFRGVQDVSYDDDGSILVVFNNSIRKDMVEPTA
-77 GDKIESSVDIDEETE
+77 EDLLAAFRKYGYSVNEWDTNGSNVFILSGGSILSSTTNASTYDDIDEELLDILDE
-92 DPGIAEAFIR
+92 LSDMGYDIHDEADIKMGLGAGLGY
-102 TNVNDC
+102 D
-108 SNVTASLNYVTP
+108 
-120 EMKQLKRAVSKISV
+120 KQ
-134 DNDDQFH
+134 DQK
-141 ELVDSLLI
+141 LI
-149 NEPINLVPETRA
+149 M
-161 LKRAIDSLVVDS
+161 
-173 EEERRTLVYE
+173 
-183 VAKDLGVINSSS
+183 KDLRKRKII
-195 NVDVYSASYNESGI
+195 ASYNESGI

-281 VGPGDEEDEEDEH
+281 VGPGDKED
-294 YDILESTE
+294 
-302 AIKEGIDGTL
+302 
-312 NKLGGPETFRSELM
+312 
-326 ATIEAYPGIEDDI
+326 EDDI
-339 EELADMMYGSY
+339 YSSEETDA
-350 KGVISIEELESA
+350 EE
-362 IEYMIDDALESTEA
+362 D
-376 VNSSYSPELL
+376 
-386 DDLVNFYS
+386 DDL
-394 SFDTMSYEEIWDE
+394 D
-407 IVAEYNNEAL
+407 
-417 ANDVLESLDHE
+417 
-428 EDVDLVDEEGAY
+428 
-440 DVYSS
+440 
-445 SDIKASMGRYDEY
+445 
-458 YGQTAAATY
+458 
-467 GDLIADRLKGK
+467 
-478 SVSKRRDTANEPG
+478 
-491 GLIYEANKLGIDM
+491 
-504 WDLLEALE
+504 
-512 GMCNEGRAREID
+512 
-524 DSTYKIL
+524 
-531 GASDLAD
+531 
-538 EDDLEHPDQEYDSAA
+538 HPDQEYDSAA

-580 GGRFDNAVE
+580 GGKFDNAVE

-653 KSGAPIYITVYEGRG
+653 KPGAPIYITVYEGRG

-707 ATNKGSANSS
+707 ATNKGSVNSS
-717 VDIKASSEIIW
+717 SSIKSSSEIIWDDLDWNQQIQLMKKYISKYKGTRIFEDFAEYIDMPVEDIIDDFCDAEYREYIVIPERMQLDSEYRNDDIYSSSSVGANTDEYSRVDASSRTVNSSTNIKSSSEIIW

-768 DSFTDAESHED
+768 DSFTDAESHGD
-779 IKIPERMQLDSEYR
+779 IRIPERKQIDSEYR

-799 SDSVNVSTDEY
+799 ST
-810 TERWAQRNIKDDIE
+810 
-824 AAISNLSFYCPR
+824 
-836 CHNKTLYSVENEIRS
+836 
-851 PMDVDY
+851 
-857 REIFVC
+857 
-863 DECASEFE
+863 
-871 AYPQYDGSIKF
+871 
-882 KEYHGAHDVD
+882 
-892 DEYIDSSTDI
+892 
-902 TAAYKLWMGKY
+902 
-913 KSAKDNKMH
+913 
-922 KVYFEF
+922 
-928 DTSDFEEA
+928 TS
-936 EQEFEDIIPEP
+936 
-947 YSYARLLGTAP
+947 
-958 HEALLQKD
+958 
-966 GFEKIQSSSSVSSRY
+966 SSRY

-1073 YGFDESESKQ
+1073 YGFDESEAKQ
-1083 YSRVDASIED
+1083 YSRVDASID
-1093 NQYGR
+1093 DQYGR

-1111 KVCQELDPIVQA
+1111 RVCQELDPIVQA
-1123 YDPDSYFEPVDSG
+1123 YDPDSYFEPVDPG
-1136 IAEAWVNLEK
+1136 IAEAYVNLEK
-1146 ASIDSSSNIQAGAYD
+1146 VSIDSSSNIQAGAYD

-1174 PEEVDDYTQKI
+1174 PEEGEETVEVECDINQ
-1185 DLNLDAVIEIDQLG
+1185 LEITV
-1199 NWDYQD
+1199 
-1205 ENYPWARCKD
+1205 EE
-1215 TKDGSWYSDEYNVFI
+1215 DGSWEYQRDDFLDEMLTAENEITSEEYDVYIRDRNGLIEDF
-1230 ADPVSIVERV
+1230 DSIVEPNIPGVPGTYLISCHVKMVYDVTGVEIVREHQGKDEDGDPIV
-1240 DELLISKLPEKEGT
+1240 DEDYYTGSADVEFNRNE
-1254 YRIKGNVHLEYV
+1254 
-1266 VSNLSK
+1266 
-1272 YVHSYGPDDYE
+1272 SYITNFYSE
-1283 EDIDTDNA
+1283 EI
-1291 YVDFDFYNSNI
+1291 
-1302 SDFRLTKI
+1302 

>member
-1 MKISKRRKITSSK
+1 MKISKRSKITSSK

-19 KTDRRISP
+19 KTDRRIFP
-27 TNVRYRGY
+27 TNVRYKGY

-58 GYTSLESAKKL
+58 GYASIEKAKEF
-69 VDELVSEA
+69 VDELENEA
-77 GDKIESSVDIDEETE
+77 KRSYVRSSID
-92 DPGIAEAFIR
+92 
-102 TNVNDC
+102 
-108 SNVTASLNYVTP
+108 
-120 EMKQLKRAVSKISV
+120 
-134 DNDDQFH
+134 
-141 ELVDSLLI
+141 
-149 NEPINLVPETRA
+149 
-161 LKRAIDSLVVDS
+161 
-173 EEERRTLVYE
+173 
-183 VAKDLGVINSSS
+183 
-195 NVDVYSASYNESGI
+195 
-209 YEETEDPKWIC
+209 EDPKWIC
-220 LDIKH
+220 LDIKY

-281 VGPGDEEDEEDEH
+281 VGPGDEEDE
-294 YDILESTE
+294 
-302 AIKEGIDGTL
+302 
-312 NKLGGPETFRSELM
+312 
-326 ATIEAYPGIEDDI
+326 DDI
-339 EELADMMYGSY
+339 
-350 KGVISIEELESA
+350 
-362 IEYMIDDALESTEA
+362 
-376 VNSSYSPELL
+376 
-386 DDLVNFYS
+386 YS
-394 SFDTMSYEEIWDE
+394 SEETD
-407 IVAEYNNEAL
+407 
-417 ANDVLESLDHE
+417 
-428 EDVDLVDEEGAY
+428 
-440 DVYSS
+440 
-445 SDIKASMGRYDEY
+445 
-458 YGQTAAATY
+458 
-467 GDLIADRLKGK
+467 
-478 SVSKRRDTANEPG
+478 
-491 GLIYEANKLGIDM
+491 
-504 WDLLEALE
+504 
-512 GMCNEGRAREID
+512 
-524 DSTYKIL
+524 
-531 GASDLAD
+531 AD

-580 GGRFDNAVE
+580 GGKFNNAID

-717 VDIKASSEIIW
+717 TNIKASSEIIW

-743 IRNYKGTRIFED
+743 IRNYKGARIFED

-799 SDSVNVSTDEY
+799 SSSVGGAYYVEVNSTRRGTAPYEKKFSDFNS
-810 TERWAQRNIKDDIE
+810 A
-824 AAISNLSFYCPR
+824 LSFAKKR
-836 CHNKTLYSVENEIRS
+836 GNSKTTIYIWDIPKEERSSNSVPNAVYDFDSGWQIIRPVGANE
-851 PMDVDY
+851 
-857 REIFVC
+857 
-863 DECASEFE
+863 
-871 AYPQYDGSIKF
+871 
-882 KEYHGAHDVD
+882 D

-902 TAAYKLWMGKY
+902 TAASKLWMGKY

-1037 TSSTLIKSKG
+1037 TSSTRIKSKG
-1047 NTNEYSD
+1047 NDQYTDADIVRSSKSMGKYFGLIYYTPDSGENGMEGDKFDLSDCGEFNSIEEANEFWHEYLLRDKGQAFVSEITKEEYEDWLAESELQKDWESSYKQSHGTVNGSTNEYSD

-1059 REQCNTKLIHIMAQ
+1059 REQCNTKLIHIMSQ
-1073 YGFDESESKQ
+1073 YGFDESEAKQ

-1199 NWDYQD
+1199 DWEYQD

-1215 TKDGSWYSDEYNVFI
+1215 TKDGSWYSDEYDVFI

-1266 VSNLSK
+1266 VSNLLR
-1272 YVHSYGPDDYE
+1272 YVHSYGPDDYD

-1302 SDFRLTKI
+1302 SDFKLTKI

>member
-1 MKISKRRKITSSK
+1 MKISKRSKITSSK

-27 TNVRYRGY
+27 TNVRYKGY

-58 GYTSLESAKKL
+58 GYDSIEKAKEF
-69 VDELVSEA
+69 VDELENEA
-77 GDKIESSVDIDEETE
+77 KRSYVRSSID
-92 DPGIAEAFIR
+92 
-102 TNVNDC
+102 
-108 SNVTASLNYVTP
+108 
-120 EMKQLKRAVSKISV
+120 
-134 DNDDQFH
+134 
-141 ELVDSLLI
+141 
-149 NEPINLVPETRA
+149 
-161 LKRAIDSLVVDS
+161 
-173 EEERRTLVYE
+173 
-183 VAKDLGVINSSS
+183 
-195 NVDVYSASYNESGI
+195 
-209 YEETEDPKWIC
+209 EDPKWIC
-220 LDIKH
+220 LDIKY

-281 VGPGDEEDEEDEH
+281 VGPGDEEDED
-294 YDILESTE
+294 DIYSSE
-302 AIKEGIDGTL
+302 
-312 NKLGGPETFRSELM
+312 ETDAE
-326 ATIEAYPGIEDDI
+326 EDD
-339 EELADMMYGSY
+339 D
-350 KGVISIEELESA
+350 
-362 IEYMIDDALESTEA
+362 
-376 VNSSYSPELL
+376 L
-386 DDLVNFYS
+386 D
-394 SFDTMSYEEIWDE
+394 
-407 IVAEYNNEAL
+407 
-417 ANDVLESLDHE
+417 
-428 EDVDLVDEEGAY
+428 
-440 DVYSS
+440 
-445 SDIKASMGRYDEY
+445 
-458 YGQTAAATY
+458 
-467 GDLIADRLKGK
+467 
-478 SVSKRRDTANEPG
+478 
-491 GLIYEANKLGIDM
+491 
-504 WDLLEALE
+504 
-512 GMCNEGRAREID
+512 
-524 DSTYKIL
+524 
-531 GASDLAD
+531 
-538 EDDLEHPDQEYDSAA
+538 HPDQEYDSAA

-560 LPAIYRMIKLQPG
+560 LPAIYRMIKLEPR

-580 GGRFDNAVE
+580 GGKFDNAVE

-707 ATNKGSANSS
+707 ATNKGSVNSS
-717 VDIKASSEIIW
+717 SSIKASSEIIW

-755 FADYINKPVEDII
+755 FADHINKPVEDII
-768 DSFTDAESHED
+768 DSFADAEANGD
-779 IKIPERMQLDSEYR
+779 IKIPERKQIDSEYR

-799 SDSVNVSTDEY
+799 ST
-810 TERWAQRNIKDDIE
+810 
-824 AAISNLSFYCPR
+824 
-836 CHNKTLYSVENEIRS
+836 
-851 PMDVDY
+851 
-857 REIFVC
+857 
-863 DECASEFE
+863 
-871 AYPQYDGSIKF
+871 
-882 KEYHGAHDVD
+882 
-892 DEYIDSSTDI
+892 
-902 TAAYKLWMGKY
+902 
-913 KSAKDNKMH
+913 
-922 KVYFEF
+922 
-928 DTSDFEEA
+928 TS
-936 EQEFEDIIPEP
+936 
-947 YSYARLLGTAP
+947 
-958 HEALLQKD
+958 
-966 GFEKIQSSSSVSSRY
+966 SSRY

-1037 TSSTLIKSKG
+1037 TSSTRI
-1047 NTNEYSD
+1047 EYSD

-1059 REQCNTKLIHIMAQ
+1059 REQCSTKLIHIMAQ
-1073 YGFDESESKQ
+1073 YGFDEKEAKQ

-1111 KVCQELDPIVQA
+1111 RVCQELDPIVQS

-1136 IAEAWVNLEK
+1136 IAEAWINLEK

-1161 FPEPSLDPPEYPE
+1161 FPEPSLDPPEYLE
-1174 PEEVDDYTQKI
+1174 PEDLGNYKQSI
-1185 DLNLDAVIEIDQLG
+1185 DLDLDAVIDIDQIG
-1199 NWDYQD
+1199 SWDYED
-1205 ENYPWARCKD
+1205 KNYTWARCKS

-1230 ADPVSIVERV
+1230 GNPEDIVERV
-1240 DELLISKLPEKEGT
+1240 DDLLISKLPEKEGQ
-1254 YRIKGNVHLEYV
+1254 YRISGKVHLKFEIRNV
-1266 VSNLSK
+1266 SK
-1272 YVHSYGPDDYE
+1272 YTHANGPDDYDE
-1283 EDIDTDNA
+1283 EIDTDNA
-1291 YVDFDFYNSNI
+1291 DVYFDFYNSNI
-1302 SDFRLTKI
+1302 SDFRLRKIQ

>member
-1 MKISKRRKITSSK
+1 MKISKRSKVASSK

-58 GYTSLESAKKL
+58 GYDSIEKAKEF
-69 VDELVSEA
+69 VDELENEA
-77 GDKIESSVDIDEETE
+77 KRSYVRSSID
-92 DPGIAEAFIR
+92 
-102 TNVNDC
+102 
-108 SNVTASLNYVTP
+108 
-120 EMKQLKRAVSKISV
+120 
-134 DNDDQFH
+134 
-141 ELVDSLLI
+141 
-149 NEPINLVPETRA
+149 
-161 LKRAIDSLVVDS
+161 
-173 EEERRTLVYE
+173 
-183 VAKDLGVINSSS
+183 
-195 NVDVYSASYNESGI
+195 
-209 YEETEDPKWIC
+209 EDPKWIC
-220 LDIKH
+220 LDIKY

-281 VGPGDEEDEEDEH
+281 VGPGDEEDED
-294 YDILESTE
+294 DIYSSE
-302 AIKEGIDGTL
+302 
-312 NKLGGPETFRSELM
+312 ETDAE
-326 ATIEAYPGIEDDI
+326 EDD
-339 EELADMMYGSY
+339 D
-350 KGVISIEELESA
+350 
-362 IEYMIDDALESTEA
+362 
-376 VNSSYSPELL
+376 L
-386 DDLVNFYS
+386 D
-394 SFDTMSYEEIWDE
+394 
-407 IVAEYNNEAL
+407 
-417 ANDVLESLDHE
+417 
-428 EDVDLVDEEGAY
+428 
-440 DVYSS
+440 
-445 SDIKASMGRYDEY
+445 
-458 YGQTAAATY
+458 
-467 GDLIADRLKGK
+467 
-478 SVSKRRDTANEPG
+478 
-491 GLIYEANKLGIDM
+491 
-504 WDLLEALE
+504 
-512 GMCNEGRAREID
+512 
-524 DSTYKIL
+524 
-531 GASDLAD
+531 
-538 EDDLEHPDQEYDSAA
+538 HPDQEYDSAA

-580 GGRFDNAVE
+580 GGKFDNAIE

-696 PDAKRK
+696 PDAKRR

-755 FADYINKPVEDII
+755 FADHINKPVEDII
-768 DSFTDAESHED
+768 DSFADAEANGD
-779 IKIPERMQLDSEYR
+779 IKIPERKQIDSDYR

-799 SDSVNVSTDEY
+799 ST
-810 TERWAQRNIKDDIE
+810 T
-824 AAISNLSFYCPR
+824 LS
-836 CHNKTLYSVENEIRS
+836 
-851 PMDVDY
+851 D
-857 REIFVC
+857 
-863 DECASEFE
+863 
-871 AYPQYDGSIKF
+871 
-882 KEYHGAHDVD
+882 
-892 DEYIDSSTDI
+892 
-902 TAAYKLWMGKY
+902 
-913 KSAKDNKMH
+913 
-922 KVYFEF
+922 
-928 DTSDFEEA
+928 
-936 EQEFEDIIPEP
+936 
-947 YSYARLLGTAP
+947 
-958 HEALLQKD
+958 
-966 GFEKIQSSSSVSSRY
+966 RY

-1037 TSSTLIKSKG
+1037 TSSTRI
-1047 NTNEYSD
+1047 EYSD

-1059 REQCNTKLIHIMAQ
+1059 REQCKTKLIHIMVQ
-1073 YGFDESESKQ
+1073 YGFDESEAKQ

-1111 KVCQELDPIVQA
+1111 RVCQELDPIVQA

-1136 IAEAWVNLEK
+1136 IAEAYVNLEK

-1174 PEEVDDYTQKI
+1174 PEDLGNYKQSI
-1185 DLNLDAVIEIDQLG
+1185 DLDLDAVIDIDQIG
-1199 NWDYQD
+1199 SWDYED
-1205 ENYPWARCKD
+1205 KNYTWARCKS

-1230 ADPVSIVERV
+1230 GNPEDIVERV
-1240 DELLISKLPEKEGT
+1240 DDLLISKLPEKEGQ
-1254 YRIKGNVHLEYV
+1254 YRISGKVHLEFEIRNV
-1266 VSNLSK
+1266 SK
-1272 YVHSYGPDDYE
+1272 YTYAIGPDDYDE
-1283 EDIDTDNA
+1283 EIDTDNA
-1291 YVDFDFYNSNI
+1291 DVYFDFYNSNI
-1302 SDFRLTKI
+1302 SDFRLRKIQ

>member
-1 MKISKRRKITSSK
+1 MKISKRSKITSSK

-27 TNVRYRGY
+27 TNVRYKGY

-58 GYTSLESAKKL
+58 GYASIEKAKEF
-69 VDELVSEA
+69 VDELVAETKGHVVEA
-77 GDKIESSVDIDEETE
+77 SSYASNDNWVVVNVEYKLKNPVRLVPVKVDDINNKEFTGWAWGERLYTYNKSQIVYESSSEQDAVDFVNSHEGVTVEELKSE
-92 DPGIAEAFIR
+92 NIQ
-102 TNVNDC
+102 
-108 SNVTASLNYVTP
+108 ASYHVG
-120 EMKQLKRAVSKISV
+120 
-134 DNDDQFH
+134 H
-141 ELVDSLLI
+141 
-149 NEPINLVPETRA
+149 
-161 LKRAIDSLVVDS
+161 
-173 EEERRTLVYE
+173 
-183 VAKDLGVINSSS
+183 SS
-195 NVDVYSASYNESGI
+195 NWTELES
-209 YEETEDPKWIC
+209 KSV
-220 LDIKH
+220 L
-225 VRDSDGM
+225 DSDGFY
-232 LTDYALYTTKDED
+232 TDYTLYTNGSTF
-245 KYICMF
+245 ICMF
-251 GDADVYAPDEMY
+251 GDKDIYEPDEAY
-263 ADAEFD
+263 ADYE
-269 TEDEALEWFENY
+269 TESEQDAWDWFNSY
-281 VGPGDEEDEEDEH
+281 TGFADEEDGEAEY

-302 AIKEGIDGTL
+302 VINESFSTKNVAKSKFKSINEDIDGTL

-362 IEYMIDDALESTEA
+362 IEYMIDDVLESTEA

-407 IVAEYNNEAL
+407 IVVRYNNEAL

-428 EDVDLVDEEGAY
+428 KDLDLADEEGAY

-512 GMCNEGRAREID
+512 GMCNEGRAREIN

-538 EDDLEHPDQEYDSAA
+538 EEDLPQADQEYDSAK
-553 TSINSTK
+553 TSINSNK
-560 LPAIYRMIKLQPG
+560 LPAIYHMITLPEG
-573 TVGVDFG
+573 SVGIDYG
-580 GGRFDNAVE
+580 GGKFDNAVE
-589 YLRDQDVTLC
+589 ALAEQGVTLY
-599 VYDPYNRSAEHN
+599 VYDPYNRSQQHN
-611 REVLRTLR
+611 RAAIKALR

-642 KGVLENIKKIT
+642 LNVLENIKKIT
-653 KSGAPIYITVYEGRG
+653 KPGAPIYITVYEGSG
-668 DAKEGVTKSGYQLNR
+668 KGNEGVTKSGYQLNR

-696 PDAKRK
+696 PDATRK

-707 ATNKGSANSS
+707 ATNSTSVNSS
-717 VDIKASSEIIW
+717 VDTDTTERWAQRKLKTNDKYCYCGNGGRSWVSKDSDKIDIWPTKEEAIEDGKENYKRTFKYGKNWDVVKLDDEPVNSSTNIKASSEIIW

-768 DSFTDAESHED
+768 DSFCDAEFHGD
-779 IKIPERMQLDSEYR
+779 IKIPERKQLDSEYR

-799 SDSVNVSTDEY
+799 S
-810 TERWAQRNIKDDIE
+810 
-824 AAISNLSFYCPR
+824 
-836 CHNKTLYSVENEIRS
+836 
-851 PMDVDY
+851 
-857 REIFVC
+857 
-863 DECASEFE
+863 
-871 AYPQYDGSIKF
+871 
-882 KEYHGAHDVD
+882 
-892 DEYIDSSTDI
+892 
-902 TAAYKLWMGKY
+902 
-913 KSAKDNKMH
+913 
-922 KVYFEF
+922 
-928 DTSDFEEA
+928 
-936 EQEFEDIIPEP
+936 
-947 YSYARLLGTAP
+947 
-958 HEALLQKD
+958 
-966 GFEKIQSSSSVSSRY
+966 SSV
-981 WYFTRHGVQPGS
+981 
-993 VPKYVNIL
+993 
-1001 DIVDKPEGSYFLAD
+1001 DA
-1015 GVILTKDLRDYDIK
+1015 
-1029 ERKPEDSV
+1029 
-1037 TSSTLIKSKG
+1037 
-1047 NTNEYSD
+1047 NTDEYSD

-1059 REQCNTKLIHIMAQ
+1059 REQCSTKLIHIMSQ
-1073 YGFDESESKQ
+1073 YGFDETEAKE
-1083 YSRVDASIED
+1083 YSRVDASID
-1093 NQYGR
+1093 DDKYGR

-1111 KVCQELDPIVQA
+1111 RVCQELDLVVQE
-1123 YDPDSYFEPVDSG
+1123 YDPDSYFEPVDPG
-1136 IAEAWVNLEK
+1136 IAEAWINLEK

-1161 FPEPSLDPPEYPE
+1161 FPEPSIDPPEYPE
-1174 PEEVDDYTQKI
+1174 PEEVDDYIQKI

-1199 NWDYQD
+1199 DWEYQD

-1215 TKDGSWYSDEYNVFI
+1215 TKDGSWYSDEYDVFI

-1272 YVHSYGPDDYE
+1272 HVHSYGPDDYD

>member
-1 MKISKRRKITSSK
+1 MKISKRSNITSSK

-19 KTDRRISP
+19 KTDRRIFP
-27 TNVRYRGY
+27 TNVRYKGY

-58 GYTSLESAKKL
+58 GYASIEKAKEF
-69 VDELVSEA
+69 VDELE
-77 GDKIESSVDIDEETE
+77 
-92 DPGIAEAFIR
+92 
-102 TNVNDC
+102 
-108 SNVTASLNYVTP
+108 
-120 EMKQLKRAVSKISV
+120 
-134 DNDDQFH
+134 
-141 ELVDSLLI
+141 
-149 NEPINLVPETRA
+149 
-161 LKRAIDSLVVDS
+161 
-173 EEERRTLVYE
+173 
-183 VAKDLGVINSSS
+183 
-195 NVDVYSASYNESGI
+195 NESKGS
-209 YEETEDPKWIC
+209 Y
-220 LDIKH
+220 
-225 VRDSDGM
+225 VRS
-232 LTDYALYTTKDED
+232 
-245 KYICMF
+245 
-251 GDADVYAPDEMY
+251 
-263 ADAEFD
+263 
-269 TEDEALEWFENY
+269 
-281 VGPGDEEDEEDEH
+281 
-294 YDILESTE
+294 S
-302 AIKEGIDGTL
+302 
-312 NKLGGPETFRSELM
+312 
-326 ATIEAYPGIEDDI
+326 IED
-339 EELADMMYGSY
+339 
-350 KGVISIEELESA
+350 
-362 IEYMIDDALESTEA
+362 
-376 VNSSYSPELL
+376 
-386 DDLVNFYS
+386 
-394 SFDTMSYEEIWDE
+394 
-407 IVAEYNNEAL
+407 
-417 ANDVLESLDHE
+417 H
-428 EDVDLVDEEGAY
+428 
-440 DVYSS
+440 
-445 SDIKASMGRYDEY
+445 
-458 YGQTAAATY
+458 
-467 GDLIADRLKGK
+467 
-478 SVSKRRDTANEPG
+478 
-491 GLIYEANKLGIDM
+491 
-504 WDLLEALE
+504 
-512 GMCNEGRAREID
+512 
-524 DSTYKIL
+524 
-531 GASDLAD
+531 
-538 EDDLEHPDQEYDSAA
+538 EDDLDHPDQEYDSAA

-560 LPAIYRMIKLQPG
+560 LPAIYKMIKLQPG

-580 GGRFDNAVE
+580 GGKFDNAVE

-668 DAKEGVTKSGYQLNR
+668 DAKERVTKSGYQLNR

-696 PDAKRK
+696 PDAKRR

-768 DSFTDAESHED
+768 DSFCDAEYRGD
-779 IKIPERMQLDSEYR
+779 IKIPERKQLDSEYR

-799 SDSVNVSTDEY
+799 SS
-810 TERWAQRNIKDDIE
+810 
-824 AAISNLSFYCPR
+824 
-836 CHNKTLYSVENEIRS
+836 SVETRS
-851 PMDVDY
+851 Y
-857 REIFVC
+857 GG
-863 DECASEFE
+863 
-871 AYPQYDGSIKF
+871 AY
-882 KEYHGAHDVD
+882 DVD

-958 HEALLQKD
+958 HESLLQKD
-966 GFEKIQSSSSVSSRY
+966 GFEKIQSSSSV
-981 WYFTRHGVQPGS
+981 
-993 VPKYVNIL
+993 
-1001 DIVDKPEGSYFLAD
+1001 DA
-1015 GVILTKDLRDYDIK
+1015 
-1029 ERKPEDSV
+1029 
-1037 TSSTLIKSKG
+1037 
-1047 NTNEYSD
+1047 NTDEYSD

-1059 REQCNTKLIHIMAQ
+1059 REQCSTKLIHIMAQ
-1073 YGFDESESKQ
+1073 YGFDETEAKE
-1083 YSRVDASIED
+1083 YSRVDASID
-1093 NQYGR
+1093 DDKYGR

-1111 KVCQELDPIVQA
+1111 RVCQELDPIVQE
-1123 YDPDSYFEPVDSG
+1123 YDPDSYFEPVDPG
-1136 IAEAWVNLEK
+1136 IAEAWINLEK
-1146 ASIDSSSNIQAGAYD
+1146 APIDSSSNIQAGAYD

-1199 NWDYQD
+1199 DWEYQD

-1215 TKDGSWYSDEYNVFI
+1215 TKDGSWYSDEYDVFI

-1272 YVHSYGPDDYE
+1272 YVHSYGPDDYD